1 MAATKLW
8 LMNLLMHIAR
18 IAHVFYPEAIGDP
31 FYSYELSLRQAARRH
46 RVTVI
51 TWTRQRTANW
61 EKVTKGFEVCR
72 LKGINFKLD
81 GAISEYPFLPN
92 LSNVLKS
99 IKPDMI
105 HAHAHLFLSTFTA
118 VKEAK
123 KLRLPSV
130 VGVHGVYVK
139 RDAFTNFVQQSYL
152 YIVGRWIFRNAA
164 RITCLTRSDAYEV
177 MKYGADR
184 SKIRIVPNA
193 VDLNLFK
200 PSKEKSNDP
209 LFVWVGRFV
218 PEKGPNYLVKAIE
231 IVVRKCKDAKFILIG
246 DGPML
251 PLTRKMVKKSKLN
264 DCVRFTGVMD
274 PKSVSHILS
283 KATGFVFPSLKE
295 GMPKAV
301 LEAMACGLPIIASNI
316 SGINEIVTNG
326 YDGLLVPPE
335 DQQVLGEAILNVIN
349 DRNLAAKLGANARKT
364 VETNHN
370 WNTVLSAL
378 DSVYEEALR
387 CNL

>member
-1 MAATKLW
+1 MI
-8 LMNLLMHIAR
+8 LLMHIAR
-18 IAHVFYPEAIGDP
+18 VVHLFYPEAVGDP
-31 FYSYELSLRQAARRH
+31 YHSYELSLRQATRRH

-51 TWTRQRTANW
+51 TWTPQRTAHW
-61 EKVTKGFEVCR
+61 EKVTRGFDVCR
-72 LKGINFKLD
+72 SKGMNFKLD

-92 LSNVLKS
+92 LSSVLRN
-99 IKPDMI
+99 IKPDII
-105 HAHAHLFLSTFTA
+105 HAHSHLFLPTFTA
-118 VKEAK
+118 VKAAK

-130 VGVHGVYVK
+130 LTVGGVSAE
-139 RDAFTNFVQQSYL
+139 RDAFINFVQQSYL
-152 YIVGRWIFRNAA
+152 YTIGKWIFRDVG
-164 RITCLTRSDAYEV
+164 RIICLTKSDAYEV
-177 MKYGADR
+177 MKYGADS

-218 PEKGPNYLVKAIE
+218 PEKGPHYLVRAIE
-231 IVVRKCKDAKFILIG
+231 VVVRACKDAKFILIG
-246 DGPML
+246 DGQMF
-251 PLTRKMVKKSKLN
+251 PLIRKMVKKSGLN
-264 DCVRFTGVMD
+264 DYVRFTGVID
-274 PKSVSHILS
+274 PESVSHILS

-316 SGINEIVTNG
+316 SGIDEFVTNG

-335 DQQVLGEAILNVIN
+335 DHQVLAEAIMNVIS

-370 WNTVLSAL
+370 WDTVLGAL

-387 CNL
+387 CNI

>member
-1 MAATKLW
+1 
-8 LMNLLMHIAR
+8 MHIAR
-18 IAHVFYPEAIGDP
+18 VVHVFYPEAIGDP
-31 FYSYELSLRQAARRH
+31 YNSYELSLRQAARRH

-51 TWTRQRTANW
+51 TWTRQRTAHW
-61 EKVTKGFEVCR
+61 EKITDRFEVCR
-72 LKGINFKLD
+72 SKGINFKLD
-81 GAISEYPFLPN
+81 GVISDYPFLPN
-92 LSNVLKS
+92 LASVLKN
-99 IKPDMI
+99 IKPDI
-105 HAHAHLFLSTFTA
+105 VHAHSHLFLSTFTA
-118 VKEAK
+118 IKEAK

-130 VGVHGVYVK
+130 LTVGGVSVV
-139 RDAFTNFVQQSYL
+139 RDAFINFIQQSYL
-152 YIVGRWIFRNAA
+152 YTVGKWIFRNAS
-164 RITCLTRSDAYEV
+164 RIICLTRSDAYEV
-177 MKYGADR
+177 MKYGADS

-193 VDLNLFK
+193 VDLNMFK

-218 PEKGPNYLVKAIE
+218 PEKGLHHLVKAIE
-231 IVVRKCKDAKFILIG
+231 IVVRECKEAKFILIG

-251 PLTRKMVKKSKLN
+251 PLIKKVVKNSGLN
-264 DCVRFTGVMD
+264 DYVRFTGVMD
-274 PKSVSHILS
+274 PKSVSHFLS

-316 SGINEIVTNG
+316 SGIDEFVTNG

-335 DQQVLGEAILNVIN
+335 DHQALGEAIMNVIS

-370 WNTVLSAL
+370 WDTVLGVL
-378 DSVYEEALR
+378 DSVYEEASR
-387 CNL
+387 CNV

>member
-1 MAATKLW
+1 
-8 LMNLLMHIAR
+8 MHIAR
-18 IAHVFYPEAIGDP
+18 VVHVFYPEAIGDP
-31 FYSYELSLRQAARRH
+31 YNSYELSLRQAARRH

-51 TWTRQRTANW
+51 TWTRQRTAHW
-61 EKVTKGFEVCR
+61 EKITDRFEVCR
-72 LKGINFKLD
+72 SKGINFKLD
-81 GAISEYPFLPN
+81 GVISDYPFLPN
-92 LSNVLKS
+92 LASVLKN
-99 IKPDMI
+99 IKPDI
-105 HAHAHLFLSTFTA
+105 VHAHSHLFLSTFTA
-118 VKEAK
+118 IKEAK

-130 VGVHGVYVK
+130 LTVGGVSVV
-139 RDAFTNFVQQSYL
+139 RDAFINFIQQSYL
-152 YIVGRWIFRNAA
+152 YTVGKWIFRNAS
-164 RITCLTRSDAYEV
+164 RIICLTRSDAYEV
-177 MKYGADR
+177 MKYGADS

-193 VDLNLFK
+193 VDLNMFR

-218 PEKGPNYLVKAIE
+218 PEKGLHHLVKAIE
-231 IVVRKCKDAKFILIG
+231 IVVRECKEAKFILIG

-251 PLTRKMVKKSKLN
+251 PLIKKVVKNSGLN
-264 DCVRFTGVMD
+264 DYVRFTGVMD
-274 PKSVSHILS
+274 PKSVSHFLS

-316 SGINEIVTNG
+316 SGIDEFVTNG

-335 DQQVLGEAILNVIN
+335 DHQALGEAIMNVIS

-370 WNTVLSAL
+370 WDTVLGVL
-378 DSVYEEALR
+378 DSVYEEASR
-387 CNL
+387 CNV